1 MHNLKKY
8 ILITF
13 GVLLVAI
20 SLEYF
25 FYPNNIASGGVSGIA
40 LILNKLFNI
49 PASLS
54 MIVFNIILFVIA
66 FIFLGS
72 NYGIKSLYSATVLS
86 IFMGIIEDVIIP
98 IQITNDLIM
107 ATIFGSA
114 ILALGTALVFYAGA
128 STGGTSIIANIISK
142 YINLDMGKSLL
153 ISDLLV
159 IIFAIYSFG
168 IGLGLYGLLSIYL
181 IGMLIDRFID
191 GFNLCKQV
199 FIFTSKEQLVV
210 DYIMKDVARGC
221 TIFEGRGGY
230 TGKNNTVIFTVLDRR
245 QFIKLKAFMKKIDPK
260 AFITTNEVTEVLG
273 NGFKKIQ

>member
-1 MHNLKKY
+1 MRNFKKY

-114 ILALGTALVFYAGA
+114 ILALG
-128 STGGTSIIANIISK
+128 
-142 YINLDMGKSLL
+142 
-153 ISDLLV
+153 
-159 IIFAIYSFG
+159 
-168 IGLGLYGLLSIYL
+168 
-181 IGMLIDRFID
+181 
-191 GFNLCKQV
+191 
-199 FIFTSKEQLVV
+199 
-210 DYIMKDVARGC
+210 
-221 TIFEGRGGY
+221 
-230 TGKNNTVIFTVLDRR
+230 
-245 QFIKLKAFMKKIDPK
+245 
-260 AFITTNEVTEVLG
+260 
-273 NGFKKIQ
+273 